1 MRPLNRPL
9 LHFPETIMNPQ
20 SNNEPKQFAAAPRC
34 QARTRSGKSCRSA
47 AVNGKRVCRM
57 HGGMSP
63 GAPKGE
69 AHGRW
74 KNGGWSVESRRLR
87 ADAQRLLSMIE
98 EMAS

>member
-1 MRPLNRPL
+1 
-9 LHFPETIMNPQ
+9 
-20 SNNEPKQFAAAPRC
+20 
-34 QARTRSGKSCRSA
+34 
-47 AVNGKRVCRM
+47 M